1 VTPVVAHAGHW
12 LVDLLY
18 ALPVLAFGG
27 WLLVD
32 RLIQRRRDRRGDEEG
47 PRESGA

>member
-1 VTPVVAHAGHW
+1 MTLMTPVPAHAGHW

-27 WLLVD
+27 WLLID
-32 RLIQRRRDRRGDEEG
+32 RLVQRRRARREDK
-47 PRESGA
+47 PT